1 LAGQL
6 KSSFS
11 ASICS
16 FPCVSCLTFNSFC
29 SGNHERDWPGTGSF
43 YGSNSSSGMR
53 RIKACSG
60 SASPTRRKTGGQEQ
74 SSTSSSSTSNAC
86 PTVDRQKQT
95 WLVFL
100 THRVLSYS
108 TCAHYKS
115 EGTFEEFMGADVP
128 RVLEPVRG
136 HHYAGA
142 FQATTHVVGGG
153 AGASQSDFAAGPT
166 NVQCSLTAFNHSSML
181 FQYKRSL
188 HR

>member
-1 LAGQL
+1 
-6 KSSFS
+6 
-11 ASICS
+11 
-16 FPCVSCLTFNSFC
+16 
-29 SGNHERDWPGTGSF
+29 
-43 YGSNSSSGMR
+43 
-53 RIKACSG
+53 
-60 SASPTRRKTGGQEQ
+60 
-74 SSTSSSSTSNAC
+74 
-86 PTVDRQKQT
+86 VDRQKQT

-100 THRVLSYS
+100 AHRVLSYS

-128 RVLEPVRG
+128 RVPEPVRG

-181 FQYKRSL
+181 F
-188 HR
+188 